1 MWKCFFCRCLLSNDF
16 KVPSLSRVL
25 CSTKLGNGSRP
36 STCSTVPAC
45 LPGLNQTPSVS
56 NRSASASVTI
66 FPVLTSHNMEIY
78 SSESSPL
85 ATQSPACTE

>member
-1 MWKCFFCRCLLSNDF
+1 MYFFFFRCLLSK
-16 KVPSLSRVL
+16 KVPSLRRESSAAQNQVTVVVVIPL
-25 CSTKLGNGSRP
+25 VQYLPVCLVSIRP
-36 STCSTVPAC
+36 
-45 LPGLNQTPSVS
+45 PSVW
-56 NRSASASVTI
+56 NGSASALVTI

>member
-1 MWKCFFCRCLLSNDF
+1 MTSKCLLSAEN
-16 KVPSLSRVL
+16 PAN
-25 CSTKLGNGSRP
+25 LGNSSRP
-36 STCSTVPAC
+36 STSGTVPAC
-45 LPGLNQTPSVS
+45 LSGLSQTPSVS
-56 NRSASASVTI
+56 NGGASALVTI